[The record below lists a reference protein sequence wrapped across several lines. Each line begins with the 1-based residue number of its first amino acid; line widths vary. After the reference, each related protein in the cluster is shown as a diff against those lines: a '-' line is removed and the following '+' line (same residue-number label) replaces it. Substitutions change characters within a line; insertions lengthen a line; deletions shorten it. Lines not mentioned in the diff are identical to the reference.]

1 MHDHIIPNR
10 PRQRATVLDW
20 ELIVT
25 LTGHLHIRGK
35 VRDHPKVMDGPAFTT
50 RILSI
55 EKEDGRIYCITLNT
69 RYEMREASAT
79 FEREHPGFLER
90 LPAGHVPDYFDLLLT
105 RADTSSQSVLSSA
118 AAGRNIGFRKKII
131 RHGRAQRLGRHPF

>member
-1 MHDHIIPNR
+1 
-10 PRQRATVLDW
+10 
-20 ELIVT
+20 
-25 LTGHLHIRGK
+25 
-35 VRDHPKVMDGPAFTT
+35 MDGPVVTT

-90 LPAGHVPDYFDLLLT
+90 LPAGPVPDYFDLLLLRT
-105 RADTSSQSVLSSA
+105 DTSSPSVLSPV

-131 RHGRAQRLGRHPF
+131 PHGRTQHLGRHPF